1 VKEVDK
7 IRSLEAQVSTSL
19 AVPGLQ
25 GTVRYTIDQ
34 RGRTRMS
41 VRDVL
46 GLEPG
51 AVIELDR
58 SAGAPADVLLNGR
71 LIAHGEIVIG
81 DDITITILDVRGDG
95 IRIGIDA
102 PRGIK
107 IQREEVLLA
116 VAGANVAAA
125 AADDSVEQQLKS
137 TLGITPG
144 TARPQPSDSVV

>member
-1 VKEVDK
+1 
-7 IRSLEAQVSTSL
+7 
-19 AVPGLQ
+19 
-25 GTVRYTIDQ
+25 
-34 RGRTRMS
+34 MS

-107 IQREEVLLA
+107 VQREEVLLA
-116 VAGANVAAA
+116 VAGANVAAD

-137 TLGITPG
+137 TLVITPG

>member
-1 VKEVDK
+1 MLV
-7 IRSLEAQVSTSL
+7 L
-19 AVPGLQ
+19 
-25 GTVRYTIDQ
+25 
-34 RGRTRMS
+34 TRK
-41 VRDVL
+41 
-46 GLEPG
+46 
-51 AVIELDR
+51 
-58 SAGAPADVLLNGR
+58 AG
-71 LIAHGEIVIG
+71 EKIVIG

-137 TLGITPG
+137 ALGITPG
-144 TARPQPSDSVV
+144 PGLPQPSDSVV